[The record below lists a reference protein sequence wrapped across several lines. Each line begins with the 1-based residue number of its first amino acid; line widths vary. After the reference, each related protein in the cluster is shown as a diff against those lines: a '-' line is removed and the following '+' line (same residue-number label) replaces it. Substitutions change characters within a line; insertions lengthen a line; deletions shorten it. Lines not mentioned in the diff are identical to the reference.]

1 MRGGISSSNRKNTA
15 IVVADEDK
23 DDEDLDE
30 RDGQLPVADENT
42 KVEQVKSTI
51 GLNKKS
57 QLH

>member
-1 MRGGISSSNRKNTA
+1 M
-15 IVVADEDK
+15 ADEDK

-30 RDGQLPVADENT
+30 RDGQALVADENT

-51 GLNKKS
+51 GLNNKS